1 METVN
6 RGFSTLEHEIKLSE
20 LREHKIK
27 KMEVQLPN
35 RVLQV
40 IQDLLGHK

>member
-6 RGFSTLEHEIKLSE
+6 RGFSTLEYEIKLSE
-20 LREHKIK
+20 LKEHKIK